1 MAGIIFSGVINNLT
15 IFNVYSRHTYTHT
28 INNKIMKRI
37 AIAFAFVTVFAACK
51 NNIRTETTEVNA
63 ARDSIKML
71 QYSLKAVR
79 DSIKLDS
86 YQKAEQARLAQQQAA
101 QQAERVSY
109 VSARRPTYVK
119 GVSEAYYY
127 TPAKPVKRGWSSAAK
142 GAVIGAGAGAVTG
155 VLVDK
160 KDGRGAIIGGLLGA
174 GTGYVIGRAHDKK
187 TGRAQ

>member
-1 MAGIIFSGVINNLT
+1 
-15 IFNVYSRHTYTHT
+15 
-28 INNKIMKRI
+28 MKRI
-37 AIAFAFVTVFAACK
+37 AIAFAIATLFAACK
-51 NNIRTETTEVNA
+51 NNVNTDKELSN

-71 QYSLKAVR
+71 QYSMKAVR
-79 DSIKLDS
+79 DSIKIDS
-86 YQKAEQARLAQQQAA
+86 YEKAAEQARLEQLRAVEAQ
-101 QQAERVSY
+101 RVAY
-109 VSARRPTYVK
+109 ASATRRPTYVK

-142 GAVIGAGAGAVTG
+142 GAAIGAGAGAITG